1 MKRQPV
7 KQEFA
12 IRTRVPAIPQY
23 IVTWAWPCGQGEDIA
38 WFFVKKDAEEYLGS
52 VQPKGKGKTACSPK

>member
-23 IVTWAWPCGQGEDIA
+23 IVTRAWPCGQGEDIA
-38 WFFVKKDAEEYLGS
+38 WFFEKKAAEEYIAS
-52 VQPKGKGKTACSPK
+52 VERKGKGKTACSHK